1 MFEKNYCIFKIT
13 YQIIFLIQV
22 MTNSLLVLFFIFLF
36 LIIIFLVFRYKK
48 PFNKS
53 RETKSVTRLI
63 PAASEEEYN
72 PDINTKNWDLHKNR
86 LTKFGRS
93 QYKGL
98 TFFVSSEDRI
108 YYLSTKGNKVYC

>member
-1 MFEKNYCIFKIT
+1 MSNLFVVIICVFLLL
-13 YQIIFLIQV
+13 IFL
-22 MTNSLLVLFFIFLF
+22 LLI
-36 LIIIFLVFRYKK
+36 YKK
-48 PFNKS
+48 PINRSIKNISFGS
-53 RETKSVTRLI
+53 LI
-63 PAASEEEYN
+63 PTEKEEEYN

-108 YYLSTKGNKVYC
+108 YYLSKEGNKFYC

>member
-1 MFEKNYCIFKIT
+1 MSN
-13 YQIIFLIQV
+13 
-22 MTNSLLVLFFIFLF
+22 LF
-36 LIIIFLVFRYKK
+36 LVIICVFLLFIVLLLIYKK
-48 PFNKS
+48 PINRTIKNISFGF
-53 RETKSVTRLI
+53 LI
-63 PAASEEEYN
+63 ATEKEEEYN

-108 YYLSTKGNKVYC
+108 YYLSKEGSKVYC